1 MHDPENRSLNGEAQ
15 ACKRP
20 AFLLPEAIELTA
32 ETDLI
37 VDARQTDAQLVLSGP
52 SVKLDPLH
60 RPVRGD
66 LAHIALAGKVFV
78 PHYAVPMPQTI
89 ATGGTTLRMAGR
101 ADAEAIIDLA
111 AGETFNVLDMS
122 GGWAWG
128 QQGEHGFVG
137 YVPLTA
143 LAAA

>member
-1 MHDPENRSLNGEAQ
+1 MLGE
-15 ACKRP
+15 P
-20 AFLLPEAIELTA
+20 NDLTA
-32 ETDLI
+32 TSDLDLI
-37 VDARQTDAQLVLSGP
+37 EQPLDGRELALAGP

-78 PHYAVPMPQTI
+78 PHYAVPMPH
-89 ATGGTTLRMAGR
+89 AVAAGGVTLRKAGR
-101 ADAEAIIDLA
+101 ADGEAICDLA
-111 AGETFNVLDMS
+111 GGETFNVLDMA

-128 QQGEHGFVG
+128 QQDNDGFVG

-143 LAAA
+143 LVAA